1 MKRNGFQLSYEEE
14 LILFY
19 NKYLNTGLWEGYLPI
34 LVNKCI
40 NLWNEKES
48 RKVKNLREEDL
59 QRLSF
64 NSKDFASLSNLDRD
78 FLSFYPV
85 INLNITKDYSILMDS
100 LGNIKKFQFKSYVD
114 LAEEKE
120 LKENVGRSIFEFLN
134 KFENSSDIQSVQE
147 IAENAI
153 LQNILVSKIYKA
165 IYEKLEKEKGIVKA
179 SLFALAN
186 ASIISCDEK
195 LQKMFNYEELFQ
207 SKLTYTRSRR
217 QDKRMKI

>member
-186 ASIISCDEK
+186 ASIIFCDEK

-217 QDKRMKI
+217 

>member
-19 NKYLNTGLWEGYLPI
+19 NKYLNTGLWEGYSPI
-34 LVNKCI
+34 LVNMCVK
-40 NLWNEKES
+40 LWNEKES

-134 KFENSSDIQSVQE
+134 KFENSSDIQSFQE

-217 QDKRMKI
+217 

>member
-147 IAENAI
+147 IAGNAI
-153 LQNILVSKIYKA
+153 IQNILVSKIYKA

-217 QDKRMKI
+217 

>member
-207 SKLTYTRSRR
+207 SKLTYTRSHR
-217 QDKRMKI
+217 

>member
-217 QDKRMKI
+217 